1 MKLADK
7 ILHMLD
13 EGLSL
18 SKRVNLIKKEVESK
32 SVSRG
37 ELLSHLSALERLQDH
52 NPKSK
57 KLIRPIIK
65 KAESKLSRL
74 A

>member
-37 ELLSHLSALERLQDH
+37 ELLGHLSSLERLLDH

-57 KLIRPIIK
+57 TLIRPIIK
-65 KAESKLSRL
+65 KAESKLSRP